1 MKRTLVFFFACA
13 LVAWLASAAETYKV
27 DRNHS
32 DVVFEIRHLVS
43 KVTGRF
49 GEFDALLIVDKANPA
64 GGKMDFT
71 INVASID
78 TKVPDRDKHLRSA
91 DFFDVEKFP
100 EIRFRSTKIVPA
112 GTDRYDVTGD
122 FTMRGVTKQVTLP
135 VEVLGVGKDQRGNER
150 IGFEVDTKLNRK
162 DYGIVWNRA
171 LDEGGVVLGDDVRVR
186 IALSM
191 VKQSQPAASK

>member
-1 MKRTLVFFFACA
+1 MKRTLVFFFAFA
-13 LVAWLASAAETYKV
+13 LVAGLASAAETYKV

-32 DVVFEIRHLVS
+32 DVVFEVRHLVS

-49 GEFDALLIVDKANPA
+49 GEFDAQLTVDKADPA
-64 GGKMDFT
+64 AGKMDFT

-112 GTDRYDVTGD
+112 GKDRYDVTGD

-135 VEVLGVGKDQRGNER
+135 VEVLGIGKDQRGNER

-171 LDEGGVVLGDDVRVR
+171 LDEGGVVLGDDVRIR

-191 VKQSQPAASK
+191 VKQSPPAASK